1 MPKLVIDQSEF
12 YKGWAKDLG
21 GSNSTGV
28 EAPRGYYSKS
38 STGISPFRL
47 SKFGQIAPGEPV
59 AAIADGGGII
69 TGLGIAAATTSNGK
83 SHVITDDE
91 KIFSID
97 HVTADALADEVA
109 ISTPHASHNGTRSD
123 EGDIISC
130 FANVSSALTEI
141 VLYSWNDNGNS
152 GTGPDGDIGR
162 MLKDGT
168 SEDDNFMSDVP
179 TGKAV
184 LQNGGTSNPYP
195 HKMVIGPDKNVYIT
209 NGQYLAQYDP
219 FTGADGTFNAT
230 KLNFG
235 KNFIG
240 TSIDVYG
247 NYVVVV
253 GYYATTYITSL
264 SRSESV
270 AWLWDTNGEFPQQ
283 SYSLFDNYATAV
295 KNTEY
300 GLYVF
305 TQGRNNT
312 TKIKLFT
319 GSGFKTIFESQQIGN
334 TPLHNSVE
342 IWQNM
347 LHFTNASRLM
357 CMDGEAFHL
366 RNLGGSTGFLKNL
379 TGNTLY
385 LASGTDIYTVST
397 TEYLVDCDFRSRVFS
412 LPHKSL
418 INKIT
423 VYFSQFGTGASLTF
437 SLFKNYAN
445 VGIGGADDLTNET
458 ITNATHGA
466 ISSYVFYPT
475 GIIDV
480 DSFYFNLRFN
490 HAATTNTA
498 AIVRKVE
505 IEFEEVERD

>member
-1 MPKLVIDQSEF
+1 MGKLTIGQNEIF
-12 YKGWAKDLG
+12 KGWAKDLG

-28 EAPRGYYSKS
+28 EIAPGYYSKS
-38 STGISPFRL
+38 ATGISPFRL

-59 AAIADGGGII
+59 AAIADGGAVID
-69 TGLGIAAATTSNGK
+69 GLGVAAATTSTASGVAGLT
-83 SHVITDDE
+83 HVLLDSE
-91 KIFSID
+91 KIISVD
-97 HVTADALADEVA
+97 HNGADGLALEATLGVPGAHSGHTTQSTAD
-109 ISTPHASHNGTRSD
+109 
-123 EGDIISC
+123 GDIIAY
-130 FANVSSALTEI
+130 FDGATEYL
-141 VLYSWNDNGNS
+141 LYTWNDN
-152 GTGPDGDIGR
+152 TDGDAGR
-162 MLKDGT
+162 MAKDGT
-168 SEDDNFMSDVP
+168 GEDDDFLSTSP
-179 TGKAV
+179 A
-184 LQNGGTSNPYP
+184 QNNGTALTKGVP
-195 HKMVIGPDKNVYIT
+195 HKMVIAPDKSIYIL
-209 NGQYLAQYDP
+209 NGQYLAKYDV
-219 FTGADGTFNAT
+219 ANAT
-230 KLNFG
+230 VDYKKLNFG
-235 KNFIG
+235 ATFIG
-240 TSIDVYG
+240 TSIEVNN

-253 GYYATTYITSL
+253 GYYASTNTVGIT
-264 SRSESV
+264 RSESV
-270 AWLWDTNGEFPQQ
+270 AWFWDTTGDFPQQ
-283 SYSLFDNYATAV
+283 SYPLYDNYASAV

-312 TKIKLFT
+312 TKVKLFT
-319 GSGFKTIFESQQIGN
+319 GSGFKTIFESQQIGDA
-334 TPLHNSVE
+334 PKHNSVE

-458 ITNATHGA
+458 MTNASLGA

-480 DSFYFNLRFN
+480 DSFFFNLRFG

-505 IEFEEVERD
+505 IDWEPCERD